1 MKLAPEKRDRPVVA
15 DVGTA
20 AAAAAAA
27 MVAEIAASA
36 EISKIA
42 SIHFRRRGREFG
54 QGWIRTSEGVK
65 PADLQSAPFGHFG
78 TYPRAF
84 DITHALPLASGAD
97 KGLFTK
103 TLRCTLPRTAALH
116 ARSRDRLAAPGSR
129 GRRFPLRGI
138 RPGCS
143 RDIRNTVARA
153 VRADSKLPF
162 QFRVQKDRRVTYR
175 VVGNGSHIDDKC
187 DGW

>member
-78 TYPRAF
+78 TYPSDASDSYILAPRSLQLHRVSLRLIPRFRAATLLTWRF
-84 DITHALPLASGAD
+84 CGAFSGSASSA
-97 KGLFTK
+97 
-103 TLRCTLPRTAALH
+103 
-116 ARSRDRLAAPGSR
+116 S
-129 GRRFPLRGI
+129 
-138 RPGCS
+138 
-143 RDIRNTVARA
+143 
-153 VRADSKLPF
+153 
-162 QFRVQKDRRVTYR
+162 
-175 VVGNGSHIDDKC
+175 
-187 DGW
+187 

>member
-15 DVGTA
+15 AVGTAA

-78 TYPRAF
+78 TYP
-84 DITHALPLASGAD
+84 L
-97 KGLFTK
+97 
-103 TLRCTLPRTAALH
+103 
-116 ARSRDRLAAPGSR
+116 
-129 GRRFPLRGI
+129 
-138 RPGCS
+138 
-143 RDIRNTVARA
+143 
-153 VRADSKLPF
+153 VRAI
-162 QFRVQKDRRVTYR
+162 
-175 VVGNGSHIDDKC
+175 HI
-187 DGW
+187 GWCRAACNWQRLRL

>member
-15 DVGTA
+15 DVGT
-20 AAAAAAA
+20 AAAAA

-78 TYPRAF
+78 TYPS
-84 DITHALPLASGAD
+84 TGTLAAAS
-97 KGLFTK
+97 
-103 TLRCTLPRTAALH
+103 LR
-116 ARSRDRLAAPGSR
+116 RSRNFRLLFEKFNDCVYNVSLCFVR
-129 GRRFPLRGI
+129 NLRI
-138 RPGCS
+138 NR
-143 RDIRNTVARA
+143 
-153 VRADSKLPF
+153 
-162 QFRVQKDRRVTYR
+162 
-175 VVGNGSHIDDKC
+175 
-187 DGW
+187 

>member
-15 DVGTA
+15 AVGTA

-27 MVAEIAASA
+27 AMVVEIAASA

-78 TYPRAF
+78 TYPS
-84 DITHALPLASGAD
+84 TGTLAAAS
-97 KGLFTK
+97 
-103 TLRCTLPRTAALH
+103 LR
-116 ARSRDRLAAPGSR
+116 RSRHFRLLFEKFNDCVYHVS
-129 GRRFPLRGI
+129 LR
-138 RPGCS
+138 
-143 RDIRNTVARA
+143 VARNLRINPRLLA
-153 VRADSKLPF
+153 VQRPTFPKMGA
-162 QFRVQKDRRVTYR
+162 
-175 VVGNGSHIDDKC
+175 
-187 DGW
+187 

>member
-15 DVGTA
+15 AVGTA

-78 TYPRAF
+78 TYPSTGTLAAASLRRSRHFRLLFEKFNDCVYHVSLRVARNLR
-84 DITHALPLASGAD
+84 INRQRQRLASGVLRLRKIA
-97 KGLFTK
+97 FFVTK
-103 TLRCTLPRTAALH
+103 MGKAL
-116 ARSRDRLAAPGSR
+116 L
-129 GRRFPLRGI
+129 LM
-138 RPGCS
+138 
-143 RDIRNTVARA
+143 
-153 VRADSKLPF
+153 
-162 QFRVQKDRRVTYR
+162 
-175 VVGNGSHIDDKC
+175 
-187 DGW
+187 

>member
-54 QGWIRTSEGVK
+54 QGWIRTTEGVK
-65 PADLQSAPFGHFG
+65 PADLQSAPFGRFG
-78 TYPRAF
+78 TYPDFPFTQPFALRDLNPERRDSRAMG
-84 DITHALPLASGAD
+84 ASYVEPRLQGVQAD
-97 KGLFTK
+97 FAAICASYSTVTLF
-103 TLRCTLPRTAALH
+103 
-116 ARSRDRLAAPGSR
+116 AR
-129 GRRFPLRGI
+129 LRGL
-138 RPGCS
+138 S
-143 RDIRNTVARA
+143 T
-153 VRADSKLPF
+153 
-162 QFRVQKDRRVTYR
+162 
-175 VVGNGSHIDDKC
+175 
-187 DGW
+187 

>member
-15 DVGTA
+15 AVGTA

-78 TYPRAF
+78 TYPCCEWNTGILR
-84 DITHALPLASGAD
+84 PRVNRNCRS
-97 KGLFTK
+97 LFK
-103 TLRCTLPRTAALH
+103 KFNDRIYDVLLRF
-116 ARSRDRLAAPGSR
+116 ARNLRINRQRQRLAR
-129 GRRFPLRGI
+129 GALRFRKI
-138 RPGCS
+138 A
-143 RDIRNTVARA
+143 IFVTKI
-153 VRADSKLPF
+153 SKALLLM
-162 QFRVQKDRRVTYR
+162 
-175 VVGNGSHIDDKC
+175 
-187 DGW
+187 

>member
-15 DVGTA
+15 DVGTAA

-65 PADLQSAPFGHFG
+65 PADLQSAPFGHSG
-78 TYPRAF
+78 TYPFASV
-84 DITHALPLASGAD
+84 DI
-97 KGLFTK
+97 
-103 TLRCTLPRTAALH
+103 
-116 ARSRDRLAAPGSR
+116 GSR
-129 GRRFPLRGI
+129 STCCKSALRRGSLHSALGEDGPPMPSSLLLTPAF
-138 RPGCS
+138 RP
-143 RDIRNTVARA
+143 V
-153 VRADSKLPF
+153 VRAPTMRRKPF
-162 QFRVQKDRRVTYR
+162 QRLSCGLQRNHRPERPVLMRIEATPGAHVTFHYW
-175 VVGNGSHIDDKC
+175 S
-187 DGW
+187 